1 MPKCKDCG
9 FLAIWLR
16 AHNRF
21 QEATEL
27 TRDHG
32 LPPEI
37 IQNDEKVF
45 HAKCFIRKYDLVA
58 ECKAA
63 NPIDQVWQFNKRI
76 LEVVDKERSCNGYK
90 AWIQGFSPKEHQEIL
105 DKKSERRWQV
115 VHGLLFTIAGGIVAL
130 FSQWVAKPSVPVVN
144 ISPPAV
150 NITTPPVNVTVRA
163 PDTQQSKLKHSVPP
177 TTTHYRKSQP
187 PAQE

>member
-45 HAKCFIRKYDLVA
+45 HAKCFIQKYDLVT

-63 NPIDQVWQFNKRI
+63 NPIDQVWQFDKRV
-76 LEVVDKERSCNGYK
+76 LEVIDKERSCNGYI
-90 AWIQGFSPKEHQEIL
+90 AWAQGFSPKEHQEML
-105 DKKSERRWQV
+105 DRKSERRWRFV
-115 VHGLLFTIAGGIVAL
+115 EGLVFAIGGGVVAL
-130 FSQWVAKPSVPVVN
+130 FSQWVATPASPVVN

-150 NITTPPVNVTVRA
+150 SITTPPVNVTVQA
-163 PDTQQSKLKHSVPP
+163 LEAQQSKSKPSIPS
-177 TTTHYRKSQP
+177 TTTHDR
-187 PAQE
+187 